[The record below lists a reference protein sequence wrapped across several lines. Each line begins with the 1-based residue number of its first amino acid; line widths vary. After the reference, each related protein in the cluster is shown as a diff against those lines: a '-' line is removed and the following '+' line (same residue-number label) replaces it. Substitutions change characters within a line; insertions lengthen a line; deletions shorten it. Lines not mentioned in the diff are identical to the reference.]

1 MFECQDFAKHMK
13 LLSEGTDSM
22 ICRTTLW
29 DALLWKISTCQGKK
43 CLGSNFIDL
52 PGVIGVYLGRVTILD
67 ASLRVLYS
75 RPSVFSASVRPS
87 LFAPQ
92 SNLLSLPP
100 AHWGWRLSAA
110 TRQQFPEAW
119 PFDVSYINGP
129 WLVVDVLCLL
139 TLLECFGKDDTKN
152 LWEQSPIVPRSKA
165 SLSYVARF
173 KSVRV
178 QTILAKE
185 HIWPISQQW
194 HEYHYNSDIGTNSM
208 ELTGPNFVRPCHVQL
223 RVNLGSQIM
232 GSATPSE
239 WS

>member
-1 MFECQDFAKHMK
+1 MFSLVEKPGFRCLNAKILRNTWSYYLKVLIPWSVGQRFGMLYFGKSQHVK
-13 LLSEGTDSM
+13 AKSVWGLTLL
-22 ICRTTLW
+22 I
-29 DALLWKISTCQGKK
+29 
-43 CLGSNFIDL
+43 
-52 PGVIGVYLGRVTILD
+52 GVIGVYLGRVTILD
-67 ASLRVLYS
+67 ASLRVPYS

-119 PFDVSYINGP
+119 PFNVSYINGP

-173 KSVRV
+173 KV
-178 QTILAKE
+178 
-185 HIWPISQQW
+185 
-194 HEYHYNSDIGTNSM
+194 
-208 ELTGPNFVRPCHVQL
+208 
-223 RVNLGSQIM
+223 
-232 GSATPSE
+232 
-239 WS
+239 